1 MIIRVVI
8 QPDDMDSKEKFE
20 LSRAT
25 YADAVVNM
33 GDAKF
38 TKLLADD
45 IAAAIMR
52 EMEWRRK

>member
-8 QPDDMDSKEKFE
+8 QPDDMNSKEKFE

-25 YADAVVNM
+25 YADALVNM
-33 GDAKF
+33 GG
-38 TKLLADD
+38 
-45 IAAAIMR
+45 AAAIMR